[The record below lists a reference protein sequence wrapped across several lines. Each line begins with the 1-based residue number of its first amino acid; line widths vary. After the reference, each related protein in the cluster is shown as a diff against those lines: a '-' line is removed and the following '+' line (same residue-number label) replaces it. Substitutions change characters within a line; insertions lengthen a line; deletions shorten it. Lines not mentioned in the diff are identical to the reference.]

1 LGGTA
6 VPRVLA
12 AMKLFGLRVRSPR
25 VPVPVP
31 IVLYAV
37 LGILD
42 FGLTLIAFQLGFQ
55 EGNPI
60 LDWYAQ
66 NNLFE
71 VAKVGS
77 TLAVVFIGFLL
88 WDLRIVRG
96 VLIGAN
102 VLMVGVVGFHLANL
116 MAVIL
121 A

>member
-1 LGGTA
+1 MPL
-6 VPRVLA
+6 
-12 AMKLFGLRVRSPR
+12 
-25 VPVPVP
+25 
-31 IVLYAV
+31 ILYAA

-42 FGLTLIAFQLGFQ
+42 FGLTLIAFQLGFK

-88 WDLRIVRG
+88 WELRIVRG
-96 VLIGAN
+96 VLLAAN

-116 MAVIL
+116 IALIV

>member
-1 LGGTA
+1 
-6 VPRVLA
+6 
-12 AMKLFGLRVRSPR
+12 MKLFGLKVRSPR

-31 IVLYAV
+31 LVLYAV

-42 FGLTLIAFQLGFQ
+42 FGLTLIAFQMGFK

-71 VAKVGS
+71 AAKIGS

-88 WDLRIVRG
+88 WELKIVRN
-96 VLIGAN
+96 VLSVAN
-102 VLMVGVVGFHLANL
+102 VLMIGVVAFHMVNL
-116 MAVIL
+116 VAITV

>member
-1 LGGTA
+1 
-6 VPRVLA
+6 
-12 AMKLFGLRVRSPR
+12 MKVIGLKVRSPR

-31 IVLYAV
+31 LVFYAV

-42 FGLTLIAFQLGFQ
+42 FGLTLIAFQMGFK

-71 VAKVGS
+71 VAKIGS

-88 WDLRIVRG
+88 WELRVVRG
-96 VLIGAN
+96 VLSVAN
-102 VLMVGVVGFHLANL
+102 VLMVGVVAFHMMNL
-116 MAVIL
+116 VAI
-121 A
+121 AFA